1 MKYKTALVHYP
12 KFCGFPDNW

>member
-12 KFCGFPDNW
+12 KLCGFPDNW